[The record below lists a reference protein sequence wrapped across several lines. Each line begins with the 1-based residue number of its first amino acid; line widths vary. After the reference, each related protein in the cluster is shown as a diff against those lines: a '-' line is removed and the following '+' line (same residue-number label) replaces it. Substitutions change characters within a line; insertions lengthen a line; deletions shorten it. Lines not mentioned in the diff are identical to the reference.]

1 MAVTIR
7 DVARAAGVSPSTVS
21 RALSLPDMVD
31 PTTRDRVLR
40 VATHL
45 GYQPNR
51 AARGLITGR
60 TGNLGL
66 LLPDLANPFFPS
78 MVKAIQ
84 RHAHQAD
91 YQVLMMDTDEDPTVE
106 LALVRSLAK
115 QVDGIILCAPRMR
128 PQDLREAAAV
138 RPTVLVNRTGRR
150 LPAVTFDNHQG
161 MHQVVTYLAGLGHTD
176 IGFVGGPRSSWSN
189 AERLRGLRD
198 AAGEAG
204 VRLAELG
211 NFTPNFAGGLAATDG
226 VIVAGVTAVL
236 AYNDLVALGLVRS
249 LAARGIDVPGR
260 LSVVGIDD
268 IAVSSMIHPGLTS
281 LGLPTGTAGRAA
293 VDMLLQLLSAPGPGS
308 GSGPARTPHID
319 IPTEL
324 VVRET
329 TGPVG
334 PAPPGPKAPKTS
346 AVRLSPPSGPGSS
359 RSRGRSPRP
368 SPPPPNLTDPV
379 ADAFEPRSA
388 PTGRRRTTR
397 R

>member
-31 PTTRDRVLR
+31 PTTRERVLR
-40 VATHL
+40 VAEHL
-45 GYQPNR
+45 GYEPNR

-84 RHAHQAD
+84 HHAHRSD
-91 YQVLMMDTDEDPTVE
+91 YQVLMMDTDEDPAVE
-106 LALVRSLAK
+106 LPLVRSLAK

-128 PQDLREAAAV
+128 PADLREAAAV
-138 RPTVLVNRTGRR
+138 RPTVLVNRKARR
-150 LPAVTFDNHQG
+150 LPSVTFDNHTG
-161 MHQVVTYLAGLGHTD
+161 MREIVTHLVGLGHRD
-176 IGFVGGPRSSWSN
+176 IGFVAGPRSSWSG

-198 AAGEAG
+198 AAAETG

-211 NFTPNFAGGLAATDG
+211 HFAPTFDGGLAAVESTLLS
-226 VIVAGVTAVL
+226 GVTAVL
-236 AYNDLVALGLVRS
+236 AYNDLAALGLIRA
-249 LAARGIDVPGR
+249 LASRDVDVPGH

-268 IAVSSMIHPGLTS
+268 IAVSTMVDPALTT
-281 LGLPTGTAGRAA
+281 LALPTEDAGRAA
-293 VDMLLQLLSAPGPGS
+293 VDTVLRML
-308 GSGPARTPHID
+308 SGPAPDRTPQVD
-319 IPTEL
+319 IGTTL

-329 TGPVG
+329 
-334 PAPPGPKAPKTS
+334 
-346 AVRLSPPSGPGSS
+346 SGPCRTTRADPESD
-359 RSRGRSPRP
+359 P
-368 SPPPPNLTDPV
+368 SDSHPT
-379 ADAFEPRSA
+379 
-388 PTGRRRTTR
+388 PTGRRRTSR